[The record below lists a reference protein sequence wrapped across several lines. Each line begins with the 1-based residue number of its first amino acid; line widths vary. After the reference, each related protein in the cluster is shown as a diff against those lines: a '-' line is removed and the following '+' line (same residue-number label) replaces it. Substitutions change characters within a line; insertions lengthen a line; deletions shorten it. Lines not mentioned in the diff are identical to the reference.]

1 MADPLRHSSKLDIA
15 EEILEYIADDDNN
28 AKDVREKIMLSLD
41 LTNDDLRLAAD
52 VVRNISNLIRD
63 QKF

>member
-63 QKF
+63 QKV